1 MAYLQ
6 CSNILHKSSLDESL
20 TTMGAQFL
28 HGLKSIFDI
37 DSYFDDDRAWSK
49 YMERKREHFN
59 EYHTITPAL
68 KAKLQTWVR
77 RIPGALILPKGE
89 LDRFLD
95 ATNTEKRTST
105 AYVDAG
111 GVMVP
116 ISQEYDY
123 EERNEVS
130 AQRRARASNAYNS
143 ITNATCSYRLDM
155 GGGKQSLLFITFDS
169 DSIKQMQCIC
179 TNKYSKGGM
188 NSGITAVKIPEWKT
202 VRREE
207 YAKH

>member
-6 CSNILHKSSLDESL
+6 CMGLTPKTLDESL

-37 DSYFDDDRAWSK
+37 DSYFDNDRAWVK
-49 YMERKREHFN
+49 YMERKRQHFD

-77 RIPGALILPKGE
+77 QIPGALILPKGE
-89 LDRFLD
+89 LDQFLN
-95 ATNTEKRTST
+95 ATNSEQRQST
-105 AYVDAG
+105 TYVKAG
-111 GVMVP
+111 NVMVP
-116 ISQEYDY
+116 ITQTYTY

-130 AQRRARASNAYNS
+130 AQRRARSSNAYNS

-169 DSIKQMQCIC
+169 DSIKTVSVIC
-179 TNKYSKGGM
+179 SNKYSKGGM
-188 NSGITAVKIPEWKT
+188 NNGITATKIPQWST

-207 YAKH
+207 YTKH

>member
-6 CSNILHKSSLDESL
+6 CMGLTPKTLDESL

-37 DSYFDDDRAWSK
+37 DSYFDNDRAWVK
-49 YMERKREHFN
+49 YMERKRQHFD

-77 RIPGALILPKGE
+77 QIPGALILPKGE
-89 LDRFLD
+89 LDQFLN
-95 ATNTEKRTST
+95 ATNSEQRQST
-105 AYVDAG
+105 TYVKAG
-111 GVMVP
+111 NVMVP
-116 ISQEYDY
+116 ITQTYNY

-169 DSIKQMQCIC
+169 DAIKSVIVIC
-179 TNKYSKGGM
+179 SNKYSKGGM
-188 NSGITAVKIPEWKT
+188 NSGITATKIPQWST